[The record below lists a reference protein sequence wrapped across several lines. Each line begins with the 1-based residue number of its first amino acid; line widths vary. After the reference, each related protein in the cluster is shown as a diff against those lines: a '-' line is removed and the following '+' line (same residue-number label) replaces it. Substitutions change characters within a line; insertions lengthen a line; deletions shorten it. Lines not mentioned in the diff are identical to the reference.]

1 MYDFRPL
8 RSIFNTSGF
17 DFLEMVARKGYG
29 RAADYWSLG
38 CIAYEM
44 LNGLPPFQSKL
55 GSKDLFRKIMSEKV
69 KMPDGATAAACKLL
83 KGLLHRTPQSRL
95 GAARSTMFE
104 VGGPAG
110 LKKVEFFKHIDWEKL
125 ERKEVEPPERLTVQN
140 SQDLKHFHEE

>member
-1 MYDFRPL
+1 
-8 RSIFNTSGF
+8 
-17 DFLEMVARKGYG
+17 MVARKGYG

-44 LNGLPPFQSKL
+44 LNGLPPFRSKL
-55 GSKDLFRKIMSEKV
+55 GAKDLFRKIMSEKV

-83 KGLLHRTPQSRL
+83 KGLLNRTPHSRL

-110 LKKVEFFKHIDWEKL
+110 LKNVDFFKHMDWEKL
-125 ERKEVEPPERLTVQN
+125 EKKEVEPPERLTVQDDH
-140 SQDLKHFHEE
+140 DLKHFHDE